1 MMNFSK
7 EEVASY
13 IAVVGVLSVLAQVR
27 KYCEKVKYALTLF
40 ILSLL
45 VLFLEILGP

>member
-1 MMNFSK
+1 MDFSK

-27 KYCEKVKYALTLF
+27 KEAEIFFCGF
-40 ILSLL
+40 I
-45 VLFLEILGP
+45 